1 MELFGSAKVIN
12 LKVDGMTCE
21 HCEMKVEKALSALPG
36 VKKVKIDRSKK
47 NADIS
52 ISKSADIQV
61 QAMIDAVTAAGYTAA
76 E

>member
-52 ISKSADIQV
+52 ISKNADIQV

>member
-1 MELFGSAKVIN
+1 MALFGSAKVVN

-21 HCEMKVEKALSALPG
+21 HCEMKVEKALNALPG

-47 NADIS
+47 LADVS

-61 QAMIDAVTAAGYTAA
+61 QAMIDAVTAAGYTASQ
-76 E
+76 